1 MAKKSKQR
9 DRKRVLLLLSPLF
22 ICGAVCVGI
31 IFTQPCCRAWLS
43 HLMHRVDKVSLHEQR
58 VYEPASYND
67 AHYASMFNDQ
77 NSLHL
82 SAARKVGLPRPLKT
96 RAEADGLKSEL
107 VKITSG
113 DNYFIDNLTHSIP
126 HLNNS
131 AAQLLDTIGYNFTS
145 ALISNGI
152 EPHKIIVTSVLRTQE
167 DIRKLQN
174 SGNVNAS
181 NNSAHSY
188 ATTFDI
194 TYVRYIRVGSQG
206 RRASEQVLFGTLV
219 EVLQELKKDG
229 RCYVKYEIKQR
240 CFHITTRK

>member
-1 MAKKSKQR
+1 
-9 DRKRVLLLLSPLF
+9 
-22 ICGAVCVGI
+22 
-31 IFTQPCCRAWLS
+31 
-43 HLMHRVDKVSLHEQR
+43 MHRVDKVSLYEQR

-82 SAARKVGLPRPLKT
+82 SAAHKVGLPRPLKT
-96 RAEADGLKSEL
+96 RAEADGVKSEL

-113 DNYFIDNLTHSIP
+113 DNYVIDNLTHSIP
-126 HLNNS
+126 YLNNS
-131 AAQLLDTIGYNFTS
+131 ATQLLDTIGYNFMS

-206 RRASEQVLFGTLV
+206 RRASEQELFDTLIA
-219 EVLQELKKDG
+219 VLQELKKDG
-229 RCYVKYEIKQR
+229 RGDVKYEIKQR